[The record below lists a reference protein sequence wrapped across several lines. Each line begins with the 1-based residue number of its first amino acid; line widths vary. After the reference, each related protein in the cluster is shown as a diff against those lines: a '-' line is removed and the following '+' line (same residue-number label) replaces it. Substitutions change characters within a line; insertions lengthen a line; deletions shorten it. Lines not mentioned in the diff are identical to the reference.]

1 LDREGRERRERDFVI
16 LAGFRG
22 FRDPKAHEAAMAGDA
37 AQVREIEAVI
47 DRLAVELWGLSYGC
61 QPLGQ
66 GYHTLALAGGS
77 APENFVVKGEKK
89 MKTTDSLKEW
99 AKKRE
104 EKGRELATRKQAR
117 PKPLR
122 GVAILLTL
130 AAISIFIGCAPEP
143 GGLPALTVEERLAQ
157 SLNELWENEDWK
169 EAIGVVEQI
178 LAITPGNA
186 DLIEKLYAAHVNYGL
201 KSLLEG
207 DPDEAVAQFNS
218 ALKIKP
224 DGAEALAGLV
234 QAATSTPPQALT
246 REQLEQRL
254 HESWAVANSDDNRAE
269 EWGEVIGVIEQILAI
284 NPGNADMI
292 EKLYAAHINYGLKA
306 LAQGDPDEAV
316 TQFNNA
322 LKIKPDGAEALAGL
336 DQAAAST
343 PPQALTGEQLEQR
356 LHESWAEEDWA
367 TVIGV
372 LEQILA
378 ANPGNADMIEKL
390 YAAHVNY
397 GRQLVGEGNLEEAKA
412 EFTRALDAKPDGGEA
427 VAELNA
433 LADDTPAPPA
443 AVLAPTA
450 TPQPPTATPIP
461 PAPPPAADAAMIAIP
476 AGEFTMGS
484 DHEVERP
491 PHAVSVGAFEIDKL
505 EVTNQEFERFV
516 RETGH
521 VTEAEK
527 ASETSWRYYASG
539 KPTHPVVRVTWN
551 DAIAFCQWAGKR
563 LPTEAEWEK
572 AARGADARSYP
583 WGNQWD
589 AARANAREAG
599 NRGTTAVGS
608 FPAGASPYG
617 VLDMAGNVSEWTS
630 DWFQPYPGYPGG
642 DGEAQY
648 FGEKYRVIRGGGW
661 FSDQDLVR
669 TTERSASS
677 VTLANDDVGFRCV
690 R

>member
-1 LDREGRERRERDFVI
+1 MGVWIAKGTKWHERDFTI
-16 LAGFRG
+16 FM
-22 FRDPKAHEAAMAGDA
+22 E
-37 AQVREIEAVI
+37 
-47 DRLAVELWGLSYGC
+47 
-61 QPLGQ
+61 
-66 GYHTLALAGGS
+66 
-77 APENFVVKGEKK
+77 GEKK
-89 MKTTDSLKEW
+89 MKTTVSLKIF
-99 AKKRE
+99 
-104 EKGRELATRKQAR
+104 L
-117 PKPLR
+117 
-122 GVAILLTL
+122 IL
-130 AAISIFIGCAPEP
+130 AAIWVFIGCAPEP
-143 GGLPALTVEERLAQ
+143 GELPALTVEERLAQ

-169 EAIGVVEQI
+169 EVIGVIEQT
-178 LAITPGNA
+178 LAANPDNA
-186 DLIEKLYAAHVNYGL
+186 DLIEKLYTAHINLGL

-207 DPDEAVAQFNS
+207 DPDEAVTQFNS

-224 DGAEALAGLV
+224 DGAEALAGLD
-234 QAATSTPPQALT
+234 QAATSTPSQALT
-246 REQLEQRL
+246 GEQLEQRL
-254 HESWAVANSDDNRAE
+254 HESWAVANGDDNRAE
-269 EWGEVIGVIEQILAI
+269 EWGEVIGVIEQILAL

-292 EKLYAAHINYGLKA
+292 EKLYSAHVNYGLKS
-306 LAQGDPDEAV
+306 LVEGDPNEAV
-316 TQFNNA
+316 TQFNSA

-336 DQAAAST
+336 DQAATST
-343 PPQALTGEQLEQR
+343 PSQTLTVEQLEQR

-372 LEQILA
+372 IEQILA
-378 ANPGNADMIEKL
+378 VNPDNADMIEKL

-427 VAELNA
+427 VAELEA
-433 LADDTPAPPA
+433 LAGETPGPPPV
-443 AVLAPTA
+443 VLAPTA
-450 TPQPPTATPIP
+450 TFQPPTATPIP
-461 PAPPPAADAAMIAIP
+461 PIPPPAAEADMIAIP

-491 PHAVSVGAFEIDKL
+491 PHSVFVGAFEIDKL
-505 EVTNQEFERFV
+505 EAANEQFERFV
-516 RETGH
+516 RETGY
-521 VTEAEK
+521 VTDAEK
-527 ASETSWRYYASG
+527 AGETSWRYYAKD
-539 KPTHPVVRVTWN
+539 KPQHPVVKVTWN
-551 DAIAFCQWAGKR
+551 DANAFCQWAGKR
-563 LPTEAEWEK
+563 LPSEAEWEK

-589 AARANAREAG
+589 AARANAKEAG

-642 DGEAQY
+642 DSEAQY

-661 FSDQDLVR
+661 FSDQNLVR

-677 VTLANDDVGFRCV
+677 MTLANDDVGFRCV